1 MRLIFTL
8 LFFIT
13 VKTFAQSI
21 SDDCKNINDIAMMER
36 LSHERL
42 ALNERLTFAS
52 NNFDIKYYRLEWEVD
67 PAIRYITGKVTAY
80 YVITSSTNT
89 IAFDLMSSGLNVF
102 GSERRQKRNS
112 PPDCARAL
120 HASRATKIS
129 RTKLARRFLMLPTP
143 LWSGPDESG

>member
-89 IAFDLMSSGLNVF
+89 IAFDLMSSGLNVD
-102 GSERRQKRNS
+102 SVKQRNS
-112 PPDCARAL
+112 IL
-120 HASRATKIS
+120 TKQHAS
-129 RTKLARRFLMLPTP
+129 
-143 LWSGPDESG
+143 D